1 MKNIYPV
8 KLEIG
13 KHYVLYFSLGNGAKY
28 KMLCKFIQ
36 VTKCGFNF
44 LNLDTNKCVLKH
56 HLYKIKKNTNYF
68 SKNWF
73 YISKTITIN

>member
-13 KHYVLYFSLGNGAKY
+13 KHYILWFRLGSGAKY

-36 VTKCGFNF
+36 VTRCGYNF
-44 LNLDTNKCVLKH
+44 LNLDANKCVLKH
-56 HLYKIKKNTNYF
+56 HLYKIKNINY
-68 SKNWF
+68 SSGNWF